1 MFSSLYLINP
11 KGLPFSS
18 VSFFCRWM
26 KSGTWPLPKAS
37 DVDGLLLW
45 NSRKHLAFRSLTLS
59 LRMAYLCSAHLSC
72 KCLFVLTVKK
82 KTGFYS
88 KKSSENK
95 NPEGLWSVRI
105 IRPSQF

>member
-82 KTGFYS
+82 KHVFTV
-88 KKSSENK
+88 KSLLRIK
-95 NPEGLWSVRI
+95 IQKDCGLSGL
-105 IRPSQF
+105 